1 MHLFIQ
7 SIIII
12 ETYNVVS
19 IVLVLRARG
28 LHDLLITICVRNLPR
43 ERGKGNVKVSWD
55 VFTNYIFWD
64 VFTNYI
70 SLFKYPLKSFTRC
83 EWLQC
88 EGEVFLV
95 EKWSVFMWTVPRL
108 CMWPR
113 QISHIINWERQTSRV
128 TVCVFTWK
136 TDSRQPWIRVK
147 FNY

>member
-55 VFTNYIFWD
+55 VFTNYI
-64 VFTNYI
+64 

-95 EKWSVFMWTVPRL
+95 E
-108 CMWPR
+108 
-113 QISHIINWERQTSRV
+113 
-128 TVCVFTWK
+128 
-136 TDSRQPWIRVK
+136 
-147 FNY
+147 